1 MKGQKGFTLIE
12 LLVVIAIIGI
22 LAAIAIPQFSKYRER
37 AAKASAISDAKNI
50 ANSIE
55 AYYADYQSYPSS
67 ISGSTQ
73 IIIGQ
78 ETFDLS
84 KNNQFQGYGLD
95 GNTAY
100 HFTVSN
106 TVYGKA
112 IYYNSNNGGLD
123 ASGWQ

>member
-1 MKGQKGFTLIE
+1 MKDQKGFTLIE

-22 LAAIAIPQFSKYRER
+22 LAAIAIPQFAKYRER

-55 AYYADYQSYPSS
+55 AYYADKQSYPENESA
-67 ISGSTQ
+67 ITND
-73 IIIGQ
+73 IK
-78 ETFDLS
+78 LS
-84 KNNQFQGYGLD
+84 KNNIFTGYGRD

-106 TVYGKA
+106 TVYNKSVT
-112 IYYNSNNGGLD
+112 YNSNNGGLD
-123 ASGWQ
+123 ATVWQ